1 MFPALR
7 RFSKNRFP
15 PETAHVIPRFMA
27 HPVPTPNSGISPTHE
42 PSPHGVRRS
51 APLSMGTQCPGA
63 TRRWKAVR
71 STALQTTRSSV
82 PMHTHILK
90 ASFTMVRNASRLSP
104 VLALLTLLGLP
115 SAAEISPAPAKAAWW
130 AFQPLRPAHPPAVRD
145 TSWGRNPIDR
155 FILAPLEAAN
165 LAPAPQADRRTLIR
179 RASFDLLGLPPTAS
193 AWTTFEQDPAPT
205 REAWRRLVTQLLQS
219 PHYGERWARHWLDV
233 ARFAES
239 SGFEHDY
246 DRPSAYH
253 FRDFVIRALNDDMP
267 YDQFVRWQLA
277 GDEFAPDDPLALMAT
292 GFLGAGVFPT
302 QITANEVERTRYD
315 AMDDMLATTG
325 TAMLGLTIGCARCHD
340 HKSDPISTQ
349 EYYRLLATFTT
360 TTRSELDLDLDPAV
374 FRREKAAFDTAH
386 APLEEALR
394 NYEGQTLPAQFDAW
408 IAAGAPLPAQPV
420 WRTLEPSNLRS
431 DAGAIFTK
439 LEDGSHRVEGK
450 NGDSDRY
457 TLVAPLPDSGSIAA
471 LRLEALADPS
481 LVKGGPG
488 RADNGNIGLSRIRIF
503 TSSAAG
509 SSNSVGIASAQA
521 TFEQNTNTL
530 AIRAALD
537 DNPRTGWAID
547 PRFGTNH
554 AAVFVF
560 SQPVPAAPS
569 QSLGVILEFQLN
581 TRHNL
586 GRFRLSVSASSD
598 APLDGNSVP
607 APIASLLARVSGS
620 AQNAAPLSPSERAA
634 LRDWWKASDSGWK
647 SRADSVAA
655 HLRSAPKPKLTK
667 VLTCTEGN
675 TPVRMHTQGA
685 DFFPET
691 HFLNRGSTDQKRGVA
706 TQGFLQV
713 LARAP
718 EPQRHW
724 TWSPPA
730 GAKFSGRRRSLANWM
745 TDTESGAGHLLAR
758 VIVNRLWQHHFGR
771 GLVETPNDFG
781 IQGARPTHPEL
792 LDWLAQELIRNDWK
806 LKPIHQLI
814 LESATYQVVA
824 DHAAPSGSSQPT
836 GPLAYRHFQPRRL
849 SAESIRDA
857 MLFVTGV
864 LDPKMYGPG
873 TLDSSSTRRSIYF
886 TVKRSQLIPDMQV
899 FDAPEPLV
907 SQATRP
913 ATTVAPQ
920 ALLLMNSPNVRKWA
934 GAFARRHLATHL
946 NASPEHT
953 VRSLFAEALTRNPSS
968 NELTAAVAF
977 LHRQSEASQTNP
989 DTSPAGNLSGAH
1001 LSALTDLAQTIL
1013 SLNEFVYVE

>member
-1 MFPALR
+1 M
-7 RFSKNRFP
+7 
-15 PETAHVIPRFMA
+15 HVP
-27 HPVPTPNSGISPTHE
+27 
-42 PSPHGVRRS
+42 
-51 APLSMGTQCPGA
+51 
-63 TRRWKAVR
+63 
-71 STALQTTRSSV
+71 
-82 PMHTHILK
+82 ILK
-90 ASFTMVRNASRLSP
+90 APLTMVRHLSRLSP
-104 VLALLTLLGLP
+104 VLALLALVTTL
-115 SAAEISPAPAKAAWW
+115 SAAENLSAADKAAWW
-130 AFQPLRPAHPPAVRD
+130 AFQPLRSVQPPPVRD
-145 TSWGRNPIDR
+145 ASWVRNPIDR

-165 LAPAPQADRRTLIR
+165 LSPAPQANRGTLIR
-179 RASFDLLGLPPTAS
+179 RANFDLLGLPPTAS
-193 AWTTFEQDPAPT
+193 AWTAFEQDPAPT
-205 REAWRRLVTQLLQS
+205 PEAWRRLISQLLQS

-267 YDQFVRWQLA
+267 YTQFVRWQLA

-340 HKSDPISTQ
+340 HKFDPISTQ

-360 TTRSELDLDLDPAV
+360 TTRSELELDLDPAA
-374 FRREKAAFDTAH
+374 FRREKAAFDAMH

-394 NYEGQTLPAQFDAW
+394 NYERQSLPAQFDAW
-408 IAAGAPLPAQPV
+408 LAAGARLPAQPI
-420 WRTLEPSNLRS
+420 WRTLEPSGLRS
-431 DAGAIFTK
+431 DAGATFHQ
-439 LEDGSHRVEGK
+439 LDDGSHRVEGK

-509 SSNSVGIASAQA
+509 SSNELGIASAHA

-554 AAVFVF
+554 AAVFVL
-560 SQPVPAAPS
+560 SQPLPATRG
-569 QSLGVILEFQLN
+569 QTLGVILEFQLN

-586 GRFRLSVSASSD
+586 GRFRLSVSSSPD
-598 APLDGNSVP
+598 APLDGSGVP
-607 APIASLLARVSGS
+607 APIALLLARLHGS
-620 AQNAAPLSPSERAA
+620 AETSTPLSPSDRAT
-634 LRDWWKASDSGWK
+634 LRDWWKSSDPGWK
-647 SRADSVAA
+647 SRADAVAT

-706 TQGFLQV
+706 SQGFLQV
-713 LARAP
+713 LARTQD
-718 EPQRHW
+718 PQRHW
-724 TWSPPA
+724 TWTPPA

-771 GLVETPNDFG
+771 GIVETPNDFG

-814 LESATYQVVA
+814 LESAAYQVVA
-824 DHAAPSGSSQPT
+824 DRTPSSGSSQPS
-836 GPLAYRHFQPRRL
+836 GPLSYPHFQPRRL
-849 SAESIRDA
+849 TAESIRDA

-873 TLDSSSTRRSIYF
+873 TLDPASTRRSIYF

-934 GAFARRHLATHL
+934 EALARHLAATHP
-946 NASPEHT
+946 NAPLEQT
-953 VRSLFAEALTRNPSS
+953 TRSLYAETLTRSPSA

-977 LHRQSEASQTNP
+977 LKRQSEVYQTAQDASV
-989 DTSPAGNLSGAH
+989 AGNLAAAH
-1001 LSALTDLAQTIL
+1001 TRALTDLAQTIL